1 MKNKYITNKNK
12 IRMLSQLPL
21 HKKNFQIR
29 VFIFLILI
37 IFSFTSIIIR
47 LSFVKMSLNE
57 EYYVKALEL
66 WTRNAP
72 VEGARG
78 NIYDRNG
85 KLIVGSVLTP
95 TVICIP
101 SQVTNKELVA
111 SDLARILDVD
121 TSSILKHLNKHVS
134 VEIIKPS
141 ARRITVEEASSISKL
156 RHKGIYV
163 VADTTRY
170 YPYDTLLA
178 HTIGIV
184 GSDNQGLSG
193 IEYKYDSY
201 LKGEKGGINIYT
213 DAHGTNIGDLTSFY
227 VDAKSGNDIYL
238 TVDLDIQISL
248 ERVLNNASIRYD
260 PEEISALVMDPKTSE
275 ILAMASYPTFSPS
288 NYQDYPESLYNRNL
302 PIWSNYEPGSV
313 FKIVTYSAGLEEK
326 KFRMD
331 EIFYD
336 PGYKIVSG
344 VRIKDWKAG
353 GHGRETFLEVI
364 QNSCNPGF
372 MEIGERLGVSTLFK
386 YIKAYGFG
394 VKSGIDI
401 VGESSGILFKEEN
414 VGPVEL
420 ATSSFGQGNSVTM
433 LQLVNA
439 TSAAVN
445 GGILNKP
452 NIVSKIMDEDNI
464 ILENKKTEIRRVI
477 SEETSKDM
485 RYALECVASLGTA
498 RSSYIPNYRVGGKTG
513 TAQVVVDGKYQS
525 GSYILSFVGIA
536 PMNNPE
542 LVVMIAM
549 KNAKNTIQYGGVV
562 VAPMVKEVLM
572 DALTIKNIPP
582 QTGGIAKSKLYW
594 YDLSN
599 VIVNNH
605 IGTNVKDLPK
615 YGKYNF
621 KIIGNGEKVL
631 EQIPEPGEE
640 IIEGGYVLIYT

>member
-1 MKNKYITNKNK
+1 M
-12 IRMLSQLPL
+12 
-21 HKKNFQIR
+21 FQILVVEDDKDLNR
-29 VFIFLILI
+29 TVCAYLNQNGFEAQGALEPEEAYDKMYETVFDLI
-37 IFSFTSIIIR
+37 ISDIMMPGTDGYEFAENVRDMNKEIPIIFMTARDDIASKQR
-47 LSFVKMSLNE
+47 GFRIGVDDYMVKPFE
-57 EYYVKALEL
+57 
-66 WTRNAP
+66 
-72 VEGARG
+72 
-78 NIYDRNG
+78 
-85 KLIVGSVLTP
+85 
-95 TVICIP
+95 
-101 SQVTNKELVA
+101 NKELVA
-111 SDLARILDVD
+111 SDIARILDVD
-121 TSSILKHLNKHVS
+121 TNAILKHLNKHVS

-213 DAHGTNIGDLTSFY
+213 DAHGTNIGDLTSYY

-238 TVDLDIQISL
+238 TIDLDIQISL

-372 MEIGERLGVSTLFK
+372 MEIGERLGVNTLFK
-386 YIKAYGFG
+386 YIKDYGFG

-452 NIVSKIMDEDNI
+452 FIVSKIMDEDNI

-605 IGTNVKDLPK
+605 IGSYVKDLPK

-621 KIIGNGEKVL
+621 KIMLDKLEKMLYYIQVSNK
-631 EQIPEPGEE
+631 
-640 IIEGGYVLIYT
+640 YSCY